1 METLNKKFMKPKQVC
16 KTIHLNIAKFSL
28 MDEKEY
34 LSQGNL
40 QNFNQSEDM
49 WEDELTEQDETIDEP
64 DLSQD
69 EEQYEFDNIEV
80 DDEEE
85 EVTNNEEEDIVIDIE
100 EDDNEDEVEDENEEE
115 DAITYDEEVDDD
127 FDDFDFDFMDEQEDE
142 ETKEE
147 NDVEVLD
154 LSDLYMEDETSN
166 VEETD
171 LDDLDNLADFNFDD
185 KFDFESENDT
195 LESEEEQTETED
207 YDTQIEVDDSD
218 DDSLMIAGTFT
229 PNNQFINIY
238 ATNDS
243 IFITSL
249 FISPVIKVDLNEK
262 RLEVTSVVPTEANKC
277 EYTIYKKNDNEYAV
291 YIPSTNLTVII
302 DKEGNVN
309 VVDYAPEGDVVSQS
323 DFNDLL
329 VEILQNRNREE

>member
-1 METLNKKFMKPKQVC
+1 MKAKQVC

-34 LSQGNL
+34 LSQDNF
-40 QNFNQSEDM
+40 QNFHESKDIQ
-49 WEDELTEQDETIDEP
+49 EDELIKQDEVINEP
-64 DLSQD
+64 DLPQD
-69 EEQYEFDNIEV
+69 EEQYEPDNIEV
-80 DDEEE
+80 DVEEEE
-85 EVTNNEEEDIVIDIE
+85 EVINNEEEDIVIDID
-100 EDDNEDEVEDENEEE
+100 EDDNNEEVEDENEE
-115 DAITYDEEVDDD
+115 DAINNEEVDNL
-127 FDDFDFDFMDEQEDE
+127 DDFDFDFMDEQEDE

-154 LSDLYMEDETSN
+154 LSDLYMEDETPN
-166 VEETD
+166 NTEETD

-185 KFDFESENDT
+185 KFDFESESET
-195 LESEEEQTETED
+195 LESEEEQVETED
-207 YDTQIEVDDSD
+207 DTQIEIDNSN
-218 DDSLMIAGTFT
+218 DDSLMIAGAFT

-243 IFITSL
+243 IFISSL

-291 YIPSTNLTVII
+291 YIPSVNLTVII
-302 DKEGNVN
+302 DREGNVN
-309 VVDYAPEGDVVSQS
+309 VVDYAPEGDTASQS

>member
-1 METLNKKFMKPKQVC
+1 
-16 KTIHLNIAKFSL
+16 

-34 LSQGNL
+34 LSQDNF
-40 QNFNQSEDM
+40 QNFDEYEDIQ
-49 WEDELTEQDETIDEP
+49 EDELVKQDEVINEP
-64 DLSQD
+64 DLPQD
-69 EEQYEFDNIEV
+69 EEQYESDNIKV

-85 EVTNNEEEDIVIDIE
+85 EVINNEEEYIVIDID
-100 EDDNEDEVEDENEEE
+100 EDDNNEEVEDENEEE
-115 DAITYDEEVDDD
+115 DAITNNEEVDNL
-127 FDDFDFDFMDEQEDE
+127 DDFDFDFMDEQEDE

-147 NDVEVLD
+147 SDVEVLD
-154 LSDLYMEDETSN
+154 LSDLYMEDETPN
-166 VEETD
+166 TEETD

-185 KFDFESENDT
+185 KFDFESESET
-195 LESEEEQTETED
+195 LESEEEQAETED
-207 YDTQIEVDDSD
+207 YDTQIVEVDNSN

-229 PNNQFINIY
+229 PNNQFVNIY

-243 IFITSL
+243 LFISSL

-262 RLEVTSVVPTEANKC
+262 RLEVTSVIPTEANKC

-291 YIPSTNLTVII
+291 YIPSANLTVII
-302 DKEGNVN
+302 DREGNVN
-309 VVDYAPEGDVVSQS
+309 VVDYAPEGDVTSQS

>member
-1 METLNKKFMKPKQVC
+1 MKVKQVC

-34 LSQGNL
+34 LSQDNF
-40 QNFNQSEDM
+40 QNFDESKDM
-49 WEDELTEQDETIDEP
+49 QEDELIKQDEIINEP
-64 DLSQD
+64 DLPQD
-69 EEQYEFDNIEV
+69 EELYEPDNIEV
-80 DDEEE
+80 DVDEEE
-85 EVTNNEEEDIVIDIE
+85 MINNEEEDIVIDID
-100 EDDNEDEVEDENEEE
+100 EDDNDEEVEDENEE
-115 DAITYDEEVDDD
+115 DAINNEEVDNLDD
-127 FDDFDFDFMDEQEDE
+127 FDFDFDFMDEQEDE

-166 VEETD
+166 NTEETD
-171 LDDLDNLADFNFDD
+171 LDDLDDLADFNFDD
-185 KFDFESENDT
+185 KFDFESESET
-195 LESEEEQTETED
+195 LESEEEQAETED
-207 YDTQIEVDDSD
+207 DTQIEIDNSN

-229 PNNQFINIY
+229 PSDQFINIY

-243 IFITSL
+243 IFISSL

-262 RLEVTSVVPTEANKC
+262 TLEVTSVVPIHANKC

-291 YIPSTNLTVII
+291 YIPSVNLTVII
-302 DKEGNVN
+302 DREGNVN
-309 VVDYAPEGDVVSQS
+309 VVDYAPEGDVASQS

-329 VEILQNRNREE
+329 VEILQNSTREE

>member
-1 METLNKKFMKPKQVC
+1 MKAKQVC

-34 LSQGNL
+34 LSQDNF
-40 QNFNQSEDM
+40 QNFDESKDIQ
-49 WEDELTEQDETIDEP
+49 EDELIKQDEIINEP
-64 DLSQD
+64 DLPQD
-69 EEQYEFDNIEV
+69 EEQYEPDNIEV
-80 DDEEE
+80 DIEEDE
-85 EVTNNEEEDIVIDIE
+85 VINNEEEDIVIDID
-100 EDDNEDEVEDENEEE
+100 EDDNDEEVEDENEE
-115 DAITYDEEVDDD
+115 DAINNEEVDNL
-127 FDDFDFDFMDEQEDE
+127 DDFDFDFMDEQEDE

-147 NDVEVLD
+147 NDVEVFD
-154 LSDLYMEDETSN
+154 LSDLYMEDETPN
-166 VEETD
+166 NTEETD

-185 KFDFESENDT
+185 KFDFESESET
-195 LESEEEQTETED
+195 LESEEEQVETED
-207 YDTQIEVDDSD
+207 DTQIEIDNSN

-243 IFITSL
+243 IFISLL

-291 YIPSTNLTVII
+291 YIPSVNLTVII
-302 DKEGNVN
+302 DREGNVN
-309 VVDYAPEGDVVSQS
+309 VVDYAPEGDVASQS

>member
-1 METLNKKFMKPKQVC
+1 MKAKQVY

-34 LSQGNL
+34 LSQDNF
-40 QNFNQSEDM
+40 QNFDESKDIQ
-49 WEDELTEQDETIDEP
+49 EDELIKQDEVINEP
-64 DLSQD
+64 DLPQD
-69 EEQYEFDNIEV
+69 EEQYEPDNIEV
-80 DDEEE
+80 DIEEE
-85 EVTNNEEEDIVIDIE
+85 EVINNEEEDIVIDID
-100 EDDNEDEVEDENEEE
+100 EDDNDEEVEDENEE
-115 DAITYDEEVDDD
+115 DAINNEEVDNLE
-127 FDDFDFDFMDEQEDE
+127 DFDFDFMDEQEDE

-154 LSDLYMEDETSN
+154 LSDLYMEDETPN
-166 VEETD
+166 NTEETD

-185 KFDFESENDT
+185 KFDFESESET
-195 LESEEEQTETED
+195 LESEEEQAETED
-207 YDTQIEVDDSD
+207 DTQIEIDNSN

-243 IFITSL
+243 IFISSL

-262 RLEVTSVVPTEANKC
+262 RFEVTSVVPTEANKC

-291 YIPSTNLTVII
+291 YIPSVNLTVII
-302 DKEGNVN
+302 DREGNVN
-309 VVDYAPEGDVVSQS
+309 VVDYAPEGDVASQS

>member
-1 METLNKKFMKPKQVC
+1 
-16 KTIHLNIAKFSL
+16 

-34 LSQGNL
+34 LSQDNF
-40 QNFNQSEDM
+40 QNFDESKDIQ
-49 WEDELTEQDETIDEP
+49 EDELIKQDEAINEP
-64 DLSQD
+64 DLPQD
-69 EEQYEFDNIEV
+69 EEQYELDNIEV
-80 DDEEE
+80 DVEEE
-85 EVTNNEEEDIVIDIE
+85 EVINNEEEDIVIDID
-100 EDDNEDEVEDENEEE
+100 EDDNDEEVEDENEE
-115 DAITYDEEVDDD
+115 DAINNEEVDNL
-127 FDDFDFDFMDEQEDE
+127 DDFDFDFMDEQEDE

-154 LSDLYMEDETSN
+154 LSDLYMEDETPN
-166 VEETD
+166 NTEETD

-185 KFDFESENDT
+185 KFDFESESET
-195 LESEEEQTETED
+195 LESEEEQAETED
-207 YDTQIEVDDSD
+207 DTQIEIDKSN

-229 PNNQFINIY
+229 PSNQFINIY

-243 IFITSL
+243 IFISSL

-262 RLEVTSVVPTEANKC
+262 RLEVTFVVPTEANKC

-291 YIPSTNLTVII
+291 YIPSVNLTVII
-302 DKEGNVN
+302 DREGNVN
-309 VVDYAPEGDVVSQS
+309 VVDYAPEGDVASQS

>member
-1 METLNKKFMKPKQVC
+1 MKAKQVC

-34 LSQGNL
+34 LSQDNF
-40 QNFNQSEDM
+40 QNFDESKDIQ
-49 WEDELTEQDETIDEP
+49 EDELIKQDEVINEP
-64 DLSQD
+64 DLPQD
-69 EEQYEFDNIEV
+69 EEQYEPDNIEV
-80 DDEEE
+80 DVEEE
-85 EVTNNEEEDIVIDIE
+85 EVINNEEEDIVIDID
-100 EDDNEDEVEDENEEE
+100 EDDNDEEVEDENEE
-115 DAITYDEEVDDD
+115 DAINNEEVDNL
-127 FDDFDFDFMDEQEDE
+127 DDFDFDFMDEQEDE

-154 LSDLYMEDETSN
+154 LSDLYMEDETPN
-166 VEETD
+166 NTEETD

-185 KFDFESENDT
+185 KFDFESESET
-195 LESEEEQTETED
+195 LESEEEQAETED
-207 YDTQIEVDDSD
+207 DTQIEIDNSN

-243 IFITSL
+243 IFISSL

-262 RLEVTSVVPTEANKC
+262 RLEVTSVVPTETNKC

-291 YIPSTNLTVII
+291 YIPSVNLTVII
-302 DKEGNVN
+302 DREGNVN
-309 VVDYAPEGDVVSQS
+309 VVDYAPEGDVASQS